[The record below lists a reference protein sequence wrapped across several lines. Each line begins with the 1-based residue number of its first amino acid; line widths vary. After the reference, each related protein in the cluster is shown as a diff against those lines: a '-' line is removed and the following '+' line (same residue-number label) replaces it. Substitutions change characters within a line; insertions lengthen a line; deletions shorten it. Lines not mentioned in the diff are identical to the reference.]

1 MVIYNGAMK
10 KFFVFLIGVTLLFSC
25 EKDEAISNVPQIS
38 FESISPTTAQ
48 EYEDEIIITISYFDE
63 DGDLGEN
70 DPNVKNLFLTDNRNN
85 ITYEF
90 RIQQLSPDNST
101 ITIEGNLDISLSSTG
116 ITDSSNSQIVTFDI
130 YVVDRAN
137 HQSNIVTSNPITII
151 K

>member
-1 MVIYNGAMK
+1 MK
-10 KFFVFLIGVTLLFSC
+10 KVILLILPILFFSC
-25 EKDEAISNVPQIS
+25 EKDDLKSPVPLLEFISITPEI
-38 FESISPTTAQ
+38 AQ
-48 EYEDEIIITISYFDE
+48 EYEDEIIITISYFDG

>member
-1 MVIYNGAMK
+1 MK
-10 KFFVFLIGVTLLFSC
+10 KVILLILPILFFSC
-25 EKDEAISNVPQIS
+25 EKDDLKSPVPLLEFISITPEI
-38 FESISPTTAQ
+38 AK
-48 EYEDEIIITISYFDE
+48 EYEDEIIITISYFDG

-116 ITDSSNSQIVTFDI
+116 ITDSSNTQTVTFDI

>member
-1 MVIYNGAMK
+1 MK
-10 KFFVFLIGVTLLFSC
+10 KVILLILPILFFSC
-25 EKDEAISNVPQIS
+25 EKEDLKSPVPLLEFISITPEI
-38 FESISPTTAQ
+38 AQ
-48 EYEDEIIITISYFDE
+48 EYEDEIIITISYFDV

>member
-1 MVIYNGAMK
+1 MK
-10 KFFVFLIGVTLLFSC
+10 KVILLILPILFFSC
-25 EKDEAISNVPQIS
+25 EKDDLKSPIPLLEFISITPEI
-38 FESISPTTAQ
+38 AQ
-48 EYEDEIIITISYFDE
+48 EYEDEIIITISYFDG